1 MVRLHDDRRFSVLFD
16 RFVRKEDAVTIS
28 NPNLPALR
36 KKAATL
42 PLSPGVYLMRDRE
55 GVVIYVGKS
64 RKLKN
69 RVSSYFVGSGHSVK
83 TARMVSRVADFD
95 YILCDGEME
104 ALTLENTLIKQHSP
118 KYNVK
123 LKDAKSYPYIKISR
137 GDYPTLTVTRERKDD
152 HARYF
157 GPYQSSATAH
167 EALDAVKR
175 VFSLPTCRR
184 SFPEEIGKERPCIYD
199 QMGRCV
205 APCRNGVSAEEY
217 RALVKCAGWVLEG
230 NVADTERELTE
241 QMTRAAEREEYEIAA
256 KYRDRIKA
264 LHRLSDKQKV
274 VGDASVSRDVF
285 ALSEDDLVGVFAVL
299 NVRGGKLLNKNEY
312 LFSAG
317 EIAESNDATGLLL
330 RYYSEIGDY
339 PREVLTDFPLD
350 PEDCAVLS
358 ELFTRE
364 AGRSVTVRTPKR
376 GELRDLCDMAQTN
389 ARQRADR
396 YRAESAKQEGTLV
409 SLASLLGLEV
419 LPERIEAYDISN
431 LGSEH
436 ITASMA
442 VFQNGQPKRSD
453 YRTFKIK
460 TTDGVDDYGA
470 MREALIRRLAH
481 IGDGSPSLGETPD
494 LILLDGGIGHVRAG
508 RAALET
514 AGRTDIPIFGMI
526 KDDFHKTRAMTDGEN
541 EISFAKK
548 HEVFV
553 LIYRIQEEA
562 HRIAVTAVMNA
573 KSKTLTRSSLE
584 MIPGIGPAKA
594 KRLLAAFGSLRA
606 LSAADEETIAQV
618 NGVSKKDAQAVFDHF
633 AAKRNRSGKP
643 GGKEKKP

>member
-1 MVRLHDDRRFSVLFD
+1 MTVV
-16 RFVRKEDAVTIS
+16 

-36 KKAATL
+36 EKAATL
-42 PLSPGVYLMRDRE
+42 PLSPGVYLMRDRD

-69 RVSSYFVGSGHSVK
+69 RVTSYFVGSGHSVK

-104 ALTLENTLIKQHSP
+104 ALTLENVLIKKYSP

-137 GDYPTLTVTRERKDD
+137 GEYPALTVTRQRENDKG
-152 HARYF
+152 RYF

-184 SFPEEIGKERPCIYD
+184 KFPEEIGRERPCIYD

-230 NVADTERELTE
+230 NVADTERELTAA
-241 QMTRAAEREEYEIAA
+241 MTSAAEREEYEIAA
-256 KYRDRIKA
+256 KYRDRIAA
-264 LHRLSDKQKV
+264 LHRLSDRQKV
-274 VGDASVSRDVF
+274 VSDASVSRDVF
-285 ALSEDDLVGVFAVL
+285 ALFENDLCGVFAVL
-299 NVRGGKLLNKNEY
+299 NVRAGKLLNKNEY

-317 EIAESNDATGLLL
+317 EIAEGNDVTGLLL

-358 ELFTRE
+358 DLFSRE
-364 AGRSVTVRTPKR
+364 AGRAVSVKVPKR
-376 GELRDLCDMAQTN
+376 GELRDLCEMAQEN

-396 YRAESAKQEGTLV
+396 YRAETAREEGTLV

-431 LGSEH
+431 LGAEH

-442 VFQNGQPKRSD
+442 VFVNGKPKRSD
-453 YRTFKIK
+453 YRTFRIR
-460 TTDGVDDYGA
+460 TTDGIDDYGA
-470 MREALIRRLAH
+470 MREALTRRLAH
-481 IGDGSPSLGETPD
+481 IGDGSPSLGDAPD
-494 LILLDGGIGHVRAG
+494 LILVDGGVGHVHAG
-508 RAALET
+508 KTALDET
-514 AGRTDIPIFGMI
+514 GHLEIPLFGMI
-526 KDDFHKTRAMTDGEN
+526 KDDYHKTRAMTDGES

-548 HEVFV
+548 QEVYV
-553 LIYRIQEEA
+553 LIYKIQEEA
-562 HRIAVTAVMNA
+562 HRIAVSSVMRA

-584 MIPGIGPAKA
+584 KIPGIGPAKA

-606 LSAADEETIAQV
+606 LSDADEKTLAAVRGISARDAGAIAAYFEE
-618 NGVSKKDAQAVFDHF
+618 KKSAGR
-633 AAKRNRSGKP
+633 KSGK
-643 GGKEKKP
+643 KEDPT

>member
-1 MVRLHDDRRFSVLFD
+1 MTVV
-16 RFVRKEDAVTIS
+16 

-36 KKAATL
+36 EKAATL

-55 GVVIYVGKS
+55 GTVIYVGKS

-69 RVSSYFVGSGHSVK
+69 RVTSYFVGSGHSVK

-104 ALTLENTLIKQHSP
+104 ALTLENVLIKKYSP

-123 LKDAKSYPYIKISR
+123 LKDAKSYPYIKIGR
-137 GDYPTLTVTRERKDD
+137 GEYPTLTVTRQREDD
-152 HARYF
+152 KGRYF

-167 EALDAVKR
+167 EALDAVRR

-184 SFPEEIGKERPCIYD
+184 SFPEEIGRERPCIYD

-230 NVADTERELTE
+230 NVAETERELTAA
-241 QMTRAAEREEYEIAA
+241 MTSAAEREEYEIAA
-256 KYRDRIKA
+256 KYRDRIAA
-264 LHRLSDKQKV
+264 LHRLSDRQKV
-274 VGDASVSRDVF
+274 VSDASVSRDVF
-285 ALSEDDLVGVFAVL
+285 ALFENDLCGVFAVL
-299 NVRGGKLLNKNEY
+299 NVRAGKLLNKNEY

-317 EIAESNDATGLLL
+317 EIAEGNDVTGLLL

-350 PEDCAVLS
+350 LEDCAVLS
-358 ELFTRE
+358 ELFSRE
-364 AGRSVTVRTPKR
+364 AGRSVSVRTPKR
-376 GELRDLCDMAQTN
+376 GELRDLCEMAQAN

-396 YRAESAKQEGTLV
+396 YRAETAREEGTLV

-431 LGSEH
+431 LGAEH

-442 VFQNGQPKRSD
+442 VFVNGKPKRSD
-453 YRTFKIK
+453 YRTFKIR
-460 TTDGVDDYGA
+460 TTDGIDDYGA
-470 MREALIRRLAH
+470 MREALTRRLAH
-481 IGDGSPSLGETPD
+481 IGDGSPSLGDAPD
-494 LILLDGGIGHVRAG
+494 LILVDGGVGHVHAG
-508 RAALET
+508 KTALDET
-514 AGRTDIPIFGMI
+514 GHPEIPLFGMI
-526 KDDFHKTRAMTDGEN
+526 KDDFHKTRAMTDGES

-548 HEVFV
+548 QEVYV
-553 LIYRIQEEA
+553 LIYKIQEEA
-562 HRIAVTAVMNA
+562 HRIAVSSVMRA
-573 KSKTLTRSSLE
+573 KSRTLTRSSLE
-584 MIPGIGPAKA
+584 KIPGIGPAKA

-606 LSAADEETIAQV
+606 LSDADEKTLAAVRGISARDAKTVAAYFAE
-618 NGVSKKDAQAVFDHF
+618 KK
-633 AAKRNRSGKP
+633 AAGRKSGK
-643 GGKEKKP
+643 KEDPT

>member
-1 MVRLHDDRRFSVLFD
+1 MTT
-16 RFVRKEDAVTIS
+16 A

-36 KKAATL
+36 EKAATL

-55 GVVIYVGKS
+55 GTVIYVGKS

-69 RVSSYFVGSGHSVK
+69 RVTSYFVGSGHSVK

-104 ALTLENTLIKQHSP
+104 ALTLENVLIKKYSP

-123 LKDAKSYPYIKISR
+123 LKDAKSYPYIKIDR
-137 GDYPTLTVTRERKDD
+137 GEYPALTVTRRREDD
-152 HARYF
+152 KGRYF
-157 GPYQSSATAH
+157 GPYRSSATAH

-184 SFPEEIGKERPCIYD
+184 RFPEEIGRERPCIYD

-205 APCRNGVSAEEY
+205 APCRNGVTAEEY

-241 QMTRAAEREEYEIAA
+241 AMTAAAEREEYEIAA
-256 KYRDRIKA
+256 KYRDRIAA
-264 LHRLSDKQKV
+264 LHRLSERQKV
-274 VGDASVSRDVF
+274 VSDASVSRDVF
-285 ALSEDDLVGVFAVL
+285 ALFESDLCGVFAVL
-299 NVRGGKLLNKNEY
+299 NIRAGKLLNKNEY

-317 EIAESNDATGLLL
+317 EIAEGNDVTGLLL
-330 RYYSEIGDY
+330 RYYSDIGDY

-358 ELFTRE
+358 ELFSRE
-364 AGRSVTVRTPKR
+364 AGRSVSVRTPKR
-376 GELRDLCDMAQTN
+376 GELRDLCEMAQAN

-396 YRAESAKQEGTLV
+396 YRAETAREEGTLV

-442 VFQNGQPKRSD
+442 VFANGKPKRSD
-453 YRTFKIK
+453 YRTFRIK
-460 TTDGVDDYGA
+460 TTDGIDDYGA
-470 MREALIRRLAH
+470 MREALTRRLAH
-481 IGDGSPSLGETPD
+481 IGDGSPSLGDAPD
-494 LILLDGGIGHVRAG
+494 LILVDGGAGHVH
-508 RAALET
+508 AAKT
-514 AGRTDIPIFGMI
+514 ALDATGHTEIPLFGMV
-526 KDDFHKTRAMTDGEN
+526 KDDFHKTRAMTDGER

-548 HEVFV
+548 QDVYV
-553 LIYRIQEEA
+553 LIYKIQEEA
-562 HRIAVTAVMNA
+562 HRVAVSSVMRA

-584 MIPGIGPAKA
+584 KIPGIGPAKA

-606 LSAADEETIAQV
+606 LSEADETTVAAVRGI
-618 NGVSKKDAQAVFDHF
+618 SKRDAEAVAGYF
-633 AAKRNRSGKP
+633 AEKKAAGQKP
-643 GGKEKKP
+643 GKKEDPT

>member
-1 MVRLHDDRRFSVLFD
+1 MTVV
-16 RFVRKEDAVTIS
+16 

-36 KKAATL
+36 EKAATL

-69 RVSSYFVGSGHSVK
+69 RVTSYFVGSGHSVK

-104 ALTLENTLIKQHSP
+104 ALTLENVLIKKHSP

-137 GDYPTLTVTRERKDD
+137 GEYPALTVTRQREDD
-152 HARYF
+152 KGRYF

-184 SFPEEIGKERPCIYD
+184 KFPEEIGRERPCIYD

-230 NVADTERELTE
+230 NVADTERELTAA
-241 QMTRAAEREEYEIAA
+241 MTGAAEREEYEIAA
-256 KYRDRIKA
+256 KYRDRIAA
-264 LHRLSDKQKV
+264 LHRLSDRQKV
-274 VGDASVSRDVF
+274 VSDASVSRDVF
-285 ALSEDDLVGVFAVL
+285 ALFENDLCGVFAVL
-299 NVRGGKLLNKNEY
+299 NVRAGKLLNKNEY

-317 EIAESNDATGLLL
+317 EIAEGNDVTGLLL

-358 ELFTRE
+358 DLFSRE
-364 AGRSVTVRTPKR
+364 AGRAVSVKVPKR
-376 GELRDLCDMAQTN
+376 GELRDLCEMAQAN

-396 YRAESAKQEGTLV
+396 YRAETAREEGTLV

-431 LGSEH
+431 LGAEH

-442 VFQNGQPKRSD
+442 VFVNGKPKRSD
-453 YRTFKIK
+453 YRTFRIR
-460 TTDGVDDYGA
+460 TTDGIDDYGA
-470 MREALIRRLAH
+470 MREALTRRLAH
-481 IGDGSPSLGETPD
+481 IGDGSPSLGDAPD
-494 LILLDGGIGHVRAG
+494 LILVDGGVGHVHAG
-508 RAALET
+508 KTALDET
-514 AGRTDIPIFGMI
+514 GHPEIPLFGMI
-526 KDDFHKTRAMTDGEN
+526 KDDYHKTRAMTDGES

-548 HEVFV
+548 QEVYV
-553 LIYRIQEEA
+553 LIYKIQEEA
-562 HRIAVTAVMNA
+562 HRIAVSSVMRA

-584 MIPGIGPAKA
+584 KIPGIGPAKA

-606 LSAADEETIAQV
+606 LSDADEKTLSAVRGISARDAGAIAAYFEE
-618 NGVSKKDAQAVFDHF
+618 KKSAGR
-633 AAKRNRSGKP
+633 KSGK
-643 GGKEKKP
+643 KEDPT

>member
-1 MVRLHDDRRFSVLFD
+1 MTVV
-16 RFVRKEDAVTIS
+16 

-36 KKAATL
+36 EKAATL
-42 PLSPGVYLMRDRE
+42 PLSPGVYLMRDRD
-55 GVVIYVGKS
+55 GVVVYVGKS

-69 RVSSYFVGSGHSVK
+69 RVTSYFVGSGHSVK

-104 ALTLENTLIKQHSP
+104 ALTLENVLIKKYSP

-123 LKDAKSYPYIKISR
+123 LKDAKSYPYIKIGR
-137 GDYPTLTVTRERKDD
+137 GEYPTLTVTRQREDD
-152 HARYF
+152 KGRYF

-184 SFPEEIGKERPCIYD
+184 KFPEEIGRERPCIYD

-230 NVADTERELTE
+230 NVAETERELTAA
-241 QMTRAAEREEYEIAA
+241 MTSAAEREEYEIAA
-256 KYRDRIKA
+256 KYRDRIAA
-264 LHRLSDKQKV
+264 LHRLSDRQKV
-274 VGDASVSRDVF
+274 VSDASVSRDVF
-285 ALSEDDLVGVFAVL
+285 ALFENDLCGVFAVL
-299 NVRGGKLLNKNEY
+299 NVRAGKLLNKNEY

-317 EIAESNDATGLLL
+317 EIAEGNDVTGLLL

-350 PEDCAVLS
+350 LEDCAVLS
-358 ELFTRE
+358 ELFSRE
-364 AGRSVTVRTPKR
+364 AGRSVSVRTPKR
-376 GELRDLCDMAQTN
+376 GELRDLCEMAQAN

-396 YRAESAKQEGTLV
+396 YRAETAREEGTLV

-431 LGSEH
+431 LGAEH

-442 VFQNGQPKRSD
+442 VFVNGKPKRSD
-453 YRTFKIK
+453 YRTFKIR
-460 TTDGVDDYGA
+460 TTDGIDDYGA
-470 MREALIRRLAH
+470 MREALTRRLAH
-481 IGDGSPSLGETPD
+481 IGDGSPSLGDAPD
-494 LILLDGGIGHVRAG
+494 LILVDGGVGHVHAG
-508 RAALET
+508 KTALDET
-514 AGRTDIPIFGMI
+514 GHPEIPLFGMI
-526 KDDFHKTRAMTDGEN
+526 KDDFHKTRAMTDGES

-548 HEVFV
+548 QEVYV
-553 LIYRIQEEA
+553 LIYKIQEEA
-562 HRIAVTAVMNA
+562 HRIAVSSVMRA
-573 KSKTLTRSSLE
+573 KSRTLTRSSLE
-584 MIPGIGPAKA
+584 KIPGIGPAKA

-606 LSAADEETIAQV
+606 LSDADEKTLAAVRGISAR
-618 NGVSKKDAQAVFDHF
+618 DAKTVAAYF
-633 AAKRNRSGKP
+633 A
-643 GGKEKKP
+643 EKKAAGRKTGKKEDPT

>member
-1 MVRLHDDRRFSVLFD
+1 MTVV
-16 RFVRKEDAVTIS
+16 

-36 KKAATL
+36 EKAATL
-42 PLSPGVYLMRDRE
+42 PLSPGVYLMRDRD

-69 RVSSYFVGSGHSVK
+69 RVTSYFVGSGHSVK

-104 ALTLENTLIKQHSP
+104 ALTLENVLIKKHSP

-137 GDYPTLTVTRERKDD
+137 GEYPALTVTRQREDD
-152 HARYF
+152 KGRYF

-184 SFPEEIGKERPCIYD
+184 KFPEEIGRERPCIYD

-205 APCRNGVSAEEY
+205 APCRNGVSADEY

-230 NVADTERELTE
+230 NVADTERELTAA
-241 QMTRAAEREEYEIAA
+241 MTGAAEREEYEIAA
-256 KYRDRIKA
+256 KYRDRIAA
-264 LHRLSDKQKV
+264 LHRLSDRQKV
-274 VGDASVSRDVF
+274 VSDASVSRDVF
-285 ALSEDDLVGVFAVL
+285 ALFENDLCGVFAVL
-299 NVRGGKLLNKNEY
+299 NVRAGKLLNKNEY

-317 EIAESNDATGLLL
+317 EIAEGNDVTGLLL

-358 ELFTRE
+358 DLFSRE
-364 AGRSVTVRTPKR
+364 AGRAVSVKVPKR
-376 GELRDLCDMAQTN
+376 GELRDLCEMAQAN

-396 YRAESAKQEGTLV
+396 YRAETAREEGTLV

-431 LGSEH
+431 LGAEH

-442 VFQNGQPKRSD
+442 VFVNGKPKRSD
-453 YRTFKIK
+453 YRTFRIR
-460 TTDGVDDYGA
+460 TTDGIDDYGA
-470 MREALIRRLAH
+470 MREALTRRLAH
-481 IGDGSPSLGETPD
+481 IGDGSPSLGDAPD
-494 LILLDGGIGHVRAG
+494 LILVDGGVGHVHAG
-508 RAALET
+508 KTALDET
-514 AGRTDIPIFGMI
+514 GHPEIPLFGMI
-526 KDDFHKTRAMTDGEN
+526 KDDYHKTRAMTDGES

-548 HEVFV
+548 QEVYV
-553 LIYRIQEEA
+553 LIYKIQEEA
-562 HRIAVTAVMNA
+562 HRIAVSSVMRA
-573 KSKTLTRSSLE
+573 KSRTLTRSSLE
-584 MIPGIGPAKA
+584 KIPGIGPAKA

-606 LSAADEETIAQV
+606 LSDADEKTLAAVRGISARDAKTVAAYFAE
-618 NGVSKKDAQAVFDHF
+618 KK
-633 AAKRNRSGKP
+633 AAGRKSGK
-643 GGKEKKP
+643 KEDPT

>member
-1 MVRLHDDRRFSVLFD
+1 MTVV
-16 RFVRKEDAVTIS
+16 

-36 KKAATL
+36 EKAATL
-42 PLSPGVYLMRDRE
+42 PLSPGVYLMRDRD

-69 RVSSYFVGSGHSVK
+69 RVTSYFVGSGHSVK

-104 ALTLENTLIKQHSP
+104 ALTLENVLIKKHSP

-137 GDYPTLTVTRERKDD
+137 GEYPALTVTRQREDD
-152 HARYF
+152 KGRYF

-184 SFPEEIGKERPCIYD
+184 KFPEEIGRERPCIYD

-230 NVADTERELTE
+230 NVADTERELTAA
-241 QMTRAAEREEYEIAA
+241 MTGAAEREEYEIAA
-256 KYRDRIKA
+256 KYRDRIAA
-264 LHRLSDKQKV
+264 LHRLSDRQKV
-274 VGDASVSRDVF
+274 VSDASVSRDVF
-285 ALSEDDLVGVFAVL
+285 ALFENDLCGVFAVL
-299 NVRGGKLLNKNEY
+299 NVRAGKLLNKNEY

-317 EIAESNDATGLLL
+317 EIAEGNDVTGLLL

-358 ELFTRE
+358 DLFSRE
-364 AGRSVTVRTPKR
+364 AGRAVSVKVPKR
-376 GELRDLCDMAQTN
+376 GELRDLCEMAQAN

-396 YRAESAKQEGTLV
+396 YRAETAREEGTLV

-431 LGSEH
+431 LGAEH

-442 VFQNGQPKRSD
+442 VFVNGKPKRSD
-453 YRTFKIK
+453 YRTFRIR
-460 TTDGVDDYGA
+460 TTDGIDDYGA
-470 MREALIRRLAH
+470 MREALTRRLAH
-481 IGDGSPSLGETPD
+481 IGDGSPSLGDAPD
-494 LILLDGGIGHVRAG
+494 LILVDGGVGHVHAG
-508 RAALET
+508 KTALDET
-514 AGRTDIPIFGMI
+514 GHPEIPLFGMI
-526 KDDFHKTRAMTDGEN
+526 KDDYHKTRAMTDGES

-548 HEVFV
+548 QEVYV
-553 LIYRIQEEA
+553 LIYKIQEEA
-562 HRIAVTAVMNA
+562 HRIAVSSVMRA
-573 KSKTLTRSSLE
+573 KSRTLTRSSLE
-584 MIPGIGPAKA
+584 KIPGIGPAKA

-606 LSAADEETIAQV
+606 LSDADEKTLAAVRGISARDAGAIAAYFEE
-618 NGVSKKDAQAVFDHF
+618 KKSAGR
-633 AAKRNRSGKP
+633 KSGK
-643 GGKEKKP
+643 KEDPT

>member
-1 MVRLHDDRRFSVLFD
+1 MTAAFLSLRHPNAK
-16 RFVRKEDAVTIS
+16 RKETAVTVT
-28 NPNLPALR
+28 NPCLPALR
-36 KKAATL
+36 EKAATL
-42 PLSPGVYLMRDRE
+42 PLSPGVYLMRDKE
-55 GVVIYVGKS
+55 GTVIYVGKS

-69 RVSSYFVGSGHSVK
+69 RVTSYFVGNDHPIK

-104 ALTLENTLIKQHSP
+104 ALTLENTLIKQHAP

-137 GDYPTLTVTRERKDD
+137 GDYPSLTVTRERKDD
-152 HARYF
+152 KGRYF
-157 GPYQSSATAH
+157 GPYRSSATAH

-205 APCRNGVSAEEY
+205 APCRNGISAEEY

-241 QMTRAAEREEYEIAA
+241 EMKRAAEREEYEIAA
-256 KYRDRIKA
+256 KYRDRIAA
-264 LHRLSDKQKV
+264 LHRLSDRQKV
-274 VGDASVSRDVF
+274 VSDASVSRDVF
-285 ALSEDDLVGVFAVL
+285 ALWEDDLCGVFAVL
-299 NVRGGKLLNKNEY
+299 NVRAGKLLNKNEY

-317 EIAESNDATGLLL
+317 EIAEGNDVTGLLL

-358 ELFTRE
+358 ELFSRE
-364 AGRSVTVRTPKR
+364 AKRAVSVRVPKR
-376 GELRDLCDMAQTN
+376 GELRELCDMAQAN
-389 ARQRADR
+389 ARQRAER
-396 YRAESAKQEGTLV
+396 YRAESAREEGTLV
-409 SLASLLGLEV
+409 SLSSLLGLEV
-419 LPERIEAYDISN
+419 LPERIEAYDVSN

-442 VFQNGQPKRSD
+442 VFENGKPKRSD
-453 YRTFKIK
+453 YRTFKIR

-470 MREALIRRLAH
+470 MREALTRRLSH
-481 IGDGSPSLGETPD
+481 IGDGSPSLGDAPD
-494 LILLDGGIGHVRAG
+494 LILLDGGVGHVRAG
-508 RAALET
+508 RAALSE
-514 AGRTDIPIFGMI
+514 AGREDIPIFGMI

-541 EISFAKK
+541 EISFARRQ
-548 HEVFV
+548 VVYV

-562 HRIAVTAVMNA
+562 HRVAVSSVMRA

-584 MIPGIGPAKA
+584 AIPGIGPAKA
-594 KRLLAAFGSLRA
+594 RRLLSAFGSLRA
-606 LSAADEETIAQV
+606 LSAAEETAIAAV
-618 NGVSKKDAQAVFDHF
+618 GGISERDAKAVFDHF
-633 AAKRNRSGKP
+633 AAKRKRAGET
-643 GGKEKKP
+643 GGKE

>member
-1 MVRLHDDRRFSVLFD
+1 MTV
-16 RFVRKEDAVTIS
+16 I

-36 KKAATL
+36 EKAATL
-42 PLSPGVYLMRDRE
+42 PLSPGVYLMRDKE
-55 GVVIYVGKS
+55 GTVVYVGKS

-69 RVSSYFVGSGHSVK
+69 RVTSYFVGNDHTVK

-104 ALTLENTLIKQHSP
+104 ALTLENVLIKRYSP

-137 GDYPTLTVTRERKDD
+137 GEYPALSVTRERKDD
-152 HARYF
+152 KGRYF

-167 EALDAVKR
+167 EALDAVRR
-175 VFSLPTCRR
+175 VFSLPACRR
-184 SFPEEIGKERPCIYD
+184 SFPEEIGRERPCIYD

-205 APCRNGVSAEEY
+205 APCRNGVTAEEY

-230 NVADTERELTE
+230 NVTETERELTE
-241 QMTRAAEREEYEIAA
+241 QMKAASEREEYEIAA
-256 KYRDRIKA
+256 KYRDRIAA

-274 VGDASVSRDVF
+274 VCDASVSRDVF
-285 ALSEDDLVGVFAVL
+285 ALSEDDLCGVFAVL
-299 NVRGGKLLNKNEY
+299 NVRAGKLLNKNEY

-317 EIAESNDATGLLL
+317 EIAEGNDVTGLLL

-358 ELFTRE
+358 ELFSRE
-364 AGRSVTVRTPKR
+364 AGHAVAVKTPKR
-376 GELRDLCDMAQTN
+376 GELRALCDMAREN
-389 ARQRADR
+389 ARQRAER
-396 YRAESAKQEGTLV
+396 YRTESTQKEQTLF

-431 LGSEH
+431 LGQEH

-442 VFQNGQPKRSD
+442 VFAGGKPKRSD
-453 YRTFKIK
+453 YRTFKIR

-470 MREALIRRLAH
+470 MREALTRRLSH
-481 IGDGSPSLGETPD
+481 IGDGSSSLGETPD
-494 LILLDGGIGHVRAG
+494 LILVDGGVGHVHAG
-508 RAALET
+508 RAALEET
-514 AGRTDIPIFGMI
+514 GHTEIPLYGMI

-541 EISFAKK
+541 ELSFARRQD
-548 HEVFV
+548 VYV
-553 LIYRIQEEA
+553 LIYKIQEEA
-562 HRIAVTAVMNA
+562 HRIAVSSVMRA

-584 MIPGIGPAKA
+584 AIPGIGPAKA
-594 KRLLAAFGSLRA
+594 RRLLAAFGSLRA
-606 LSAADEETIAQV
+606 LGDANEQTVAAVRGISERDAKAVAAYFAE
-618 NGVSKKDAQAVFDHF
+618 KKTNAG
-633 AAKRNRSGKP
+633 KKP
-643 GGKEKKP
+643 GKKESPT

>member
-1 MVRLHDDRRFSVLFD
+1 MTVV
-16 RFVRKEDAVTIS
+16 

-36 KKAATL
+36 EKAATL
-42 PLSPGVYLMRDRE
+42 PLSPGVYLMRDRD
-55 GVVIYVGKS
+55 GVVVYVGKS

-69 RVSSYFVGSGHSVK
+69 RVTSYFVGSGHSVK

-104 ALTLENTLIKQHSP
+104 ALTLENVLIKKYSP

-123 LKDAKSYPYIKISR
+123 LKDAKSYPYIKIGR
-137 GDYPTLTVTRERKDD
+137 GEYPTLTVTRQREDD
-152 HARYF
+152 KGRYF

-184 SFPEEIGKERPCIYD
+184 KFPEEIGRERPCIYD

-230 NVADTERELTE
+230 NVADTERELTAA
-241 QMTRAAEREEYEIAA
+241 MTSAAEREEYEIAA
-256 KYRDRIKA
+256 KYRDRIAA
-264 LHRLSDKQKV
+264 LHRLSDRQKV
-274 VGDASVSRDVF
+274 VSDASVSRDVF
-285 ALSEDDLVGVFAVL
+285 ALFENDLCGVFAVL
-299 NVRGGKLLNKNEY
+299 NVRAGKLLNKNEY

-317 EIAESNDATGLLL
+317 EIAEGNDVTGLLL

-358 ELFTRE
+358 ELFSRE
-364 AGRSVTVRTPKR
+364 AGRSVSVRTPKR
-376 GELRDLCDMAQTN
+376 GELRDLCEMAQEN

-396 YRAESAKQEGTLV
+396 YRAETAREEGTLV

-431 LGSEH
+431 LGAEH

-442 VFQNGQPKRSD
+442 VFVNGKPKRSD
-453 YRTFKIK
+453 YRTFKIR
-460 TTDGVDDYGA
+460 TTDGIDDYGA
-470 MREALIRRLAH
+470 MREALTRRLAH
-481 IGDGSPSLGETPD
+481 IGDGSPSLGDAPD
-494 LILLDGGIGHVRAG
+494 LILVDGGVGHVHAG
-508 RAALET
+508 KTALDKTGHPE
-514 AGRTDIPIFGMI
+514 IPLFGMI
-526 KDDFHKTRAMTDGEN
+526 KDDFHKTRAMTDGES

-548 HEVFV
+548 QEVYV
-553 LIYRIQEEA
+553 LIYKIQEEA
-562 HRIAVTAVMNA
+562 HRIAVSSVMRA
-573 KSKTLTRSSLE
+573 KSRTLTRSSLE
-584 MIPGIGPAKA
+584 KIPGIGPAKA

-606 LSAADEETIAQV
+606 LSDADEKTLAAVRGISARDAKTVAAYFAE
-618 NGVSKKDAQAVFDHF
+618 KK
-633 AAKRNRSGKP
+633 AAGRKSGK
-643 GGKEKKP
+643 KEDPT

>member
-1 MVRLHDDRRFSVLFD
+1 MTVV
-16 RFVRKEDAVTIS
+16 

-36 KKAATL
+36 EKAATL
-42 PLSPGVYLMRDRE
+42 PLSPGVYLMRDRD
-55 GVVIYVGKS
+55 GVVVYVGKS

-69 RVSSYFVGSGHSVK
+69 RVTSYFVGSGHSVK

-104 ALTLENTLIKQHSP
+104 ALTLENVLIKKYSP

-123 LKDAKSYPYIKISR
+123 LKDAKSYPYIKIGR
-137 GDYPTLTVTRERKDD
+137 GEYPTLTVTRQREDD
-152 HARYF
+152 KGRYF

-184 SFPEEIGKERPCIYD
+184 KFPEEIGRERPCIYD

-230 NVADTERELTE
+230 NVADTERELTAA
-241 QMTRAAEREEYEIAA
+241 MTSAAEREEYEIAA
-256 KYRDRIKA
+256 KYRDRIAA
-264 LHRLSDKQKV
+264 LHRLSDRQKV
-274 VGDASVSRDVF
+274 VSDASVSRDVF
-285 ALSEDDLVGVFAVL
+285 ALFENDLCGVFAVL
-299 NVRGGKLLNKNEY
+299 NVRAGKLLNKNEY

-317 EIAESNDATGLLL
+317 EIAEGNDVTGLLL

-358 ELFTRE
+358 ELFSRE
-364 AGRSVTVRTPKR
+364 AGRSVSVRTPKR
-376 GELRDLCDMAQTN
+376 GELRDLCEMAQAN

-396 YRAESAKQEGTLV
+396 YRAETAREEGTLV

-431 LGSEH
+431 LGAEH

-442 VFQNGQPKRSD
+442 VFVNGKPKRSD
-453 YRTFKIK
+453 YRTFKIR
-460 TTDGVDDYGA
+460 TTDGIDDYGA
-470 MREALIRRLAH
+470 MREALTRRLAH
-481 IGDGSPSLGETPD
+481 IGDGSPSLGDAPD
-494 LILLDGGIGHVRAG
+494 LILVDGGVGHVHAG
-508 RAALET
+508 KTALDKTGHPE
-514 AGRTDIPIFGMI
+514 IPLFGMI
-526 KDDFHKTRAMTDGEN
+526 KDDFHKTRAMTDGES

-548 HEVFV
+548 QEVYV
-553 LIYRIQEEA
+553 LIYKIQEEA
-562 HRIAVTAVMNA
+562 HRIAVSSVMRA
-573 KSKTLTRSSLE
+573 KSRTLTRSSLE
-584 MIPGIGPAKA
+584 KIPGIGPAKA

-606 LSAADEETIAQV
+606 LSDADEKTLAAVRGISARDAKTVAAYFAE
-618 NGVSKKDAQAVFDHF
+618 KK
-633 AAKRNRSGKP
+633 AAGRKSGK
-643 GGKEKKP
+643 KEDPT

>member
-1 MVRLHDDRRFSVLFD
+1 MTVV
-16 RFVRKEDAVTIS
+16 
-28 NPNLPALR
+28 NPNLPPLR
-36 KKAATL
+36 EKAATL
-42 PLSPGVYLMRDRE
+42 PLSPGVYLMRDRD

-69 RVSSYFVGSGHSVK
+69 RVTSYFVGSGHSIK

-104 ALTLENTLIKQHSP
+104 ALTLENVLIKKYSP

-123 LKDAKSYPYIKISR
+123 LKDAKSYPYIKIGR
-137 GDYPTLTVTRERKDD
+137 GEYPTLTVTRQREDD
-152 HARYF
+152 KGRYF

-184 SFPEEIGKERPCIYD
+184 KFPEEIGRERPCIYD

-230 NVADTERELTE
+230 NVADTERELTAA
-241 QMTRAAEREEYEIAA
+241 MTSAAEREEYEIAA
-256 KYRDRIKA
+256 KYRDRIAA
-264 LHRLSDKQKV
+264 LHRLSDRQKV
-274 VGDASVSRDVF
+274 VSDASVSRDVF
-285 ALSEDDLVGVFAVL
+285 ALFENDLCGVFAVL
-299 NVRGGKLLNKNEY
+299 NVRAGKLLNKNEY

-317 EIAESNDATGLLL
+317 EIAEGNDVTGLLL

-358 ELFTRE
+358 ELFSRE
-364 AGRSVTVRTPKR
+364 AGRSVSVRTPKR
-376 GELRDLCDMAQTN
+376 GELRDLCEMAQAN

-396 YRAESAKQEGTLV
+396 YRAETAREEGTLV

-442 VFQNGQPKRSD
+442 VFVNGKPKRSD
-453 YRTFKIK
+453 YRTFKIR
-460 TTDGVDDYGA
+460 TTDGIDDYGA
-470 MREALIRRLAH
+470 MREALTRRLAH
-481 IGDGSPSLGETPD
+481 IGDGSPSLGDAPD
-494 LILLDGGIGHVRAG
+494 LILVDGGVGHVHAG
-508 RAALET
+508 KTALDET
-514 AGRTDIPIFGMI
+514 GHPEIPLFGMI
-526 KDDFHKTRAMTDGEN
+526 KDDFHKTRAMTDGES
-541 EISFAKK
+541 ETSFAKK
-548 HEVFV
+548 QEVYV
-553 LIYRIQEEA
+553 LIYKIQEEA
-562 HRIAVTAVMNA
+562 HRIAVSSVMRA
-573 KSKTLTRSSLE
+573 KSRTLTRSSLE
-584 MIPGIGPAKA
+584 KIPGIGPAKA

-606 LSAADEETIAQV
+606 LSDADEKTLAAVRGISAR
-618 NGVSKKDAQAVFDHF
+618 DAKTVAAYF
-633 AAKRNRSGKP
+633 A
-643 GGKEKKP
+643 EKKAAGRKTGKKEDPT

>member
-1 MVRLHDDRRFSVLFD
+1 MTV
-16 RFVRKEDAVTIS
+16 A

-36 KKAATL
+36 EKAATL
-42 PLSPGVYLMRDRE
+42 PLSPGVYLMRDRD
-55 GVVIYVGKS
+55 GVVVYVGKS

-69 RVSSYFVGSGHSVK
+69 RVTSYFVGSGHSVK

-104 ALTLENTLIKQHSP
+104 ALTLENVLIKKYSP

-123 LKDAKSYPYIKISR
+123 LKDAKSYPYIKIGR
-137 GDYPTLTVTRERKDD
+137 GEYPALTVTRQREDD
-152 HARYF
+152 KGRYF

-184 SFPEEIGKERPCIYD
+184 KFPEEIGRERPCIYD
-199 QMGRCV
+199 QLGRCV

-230 NVADTERELTE
+230 NVADTERELTAA
-241 QMTRAAEREEYEIAA
+241 MTSAAEREEYEIAA
-256 KYRDRIKA
+256 KYRDRIAA
-264 LHRLSDKQKV
+264 LHRLSDRQKV
-274 VGDASVSRDVF
+274 VSDASVSRDVF
-285 ALSEDDLVGVFAVL
+285 ALFENDLCGVFAVL
-299 NVRGGKLLNKNEY
+299 NVRAGKLLNKNEY

-317 EIAESNDATGLLL
+317 EIAEGNDVTGLLL

-358 ELFTRE
+358 ELFSRE
-364 AGRSVTVRTPKR
+364 AGRSVSVRTPKR
-376 GELRDLCDMAQTN
+376 GELRDLCEMAQAN

-396 YRAESAKQEGTLV
+396 YRAETAREEGTLV

-431 LGSEH
+431 LGAEH

-442 VFQNGQPKRSD
+442 VFVNGKPKRSD
-453 YRTFKIK
+453 YRTFKIR
-460 TTDGVDDYGA
+460 TTDGIDDYGA
-470 MREALIRRLAH
+470 MREALTRRLAH
-481 IGDGSPSLGETPD
+481 IGDGSPSLGDAPD
-494 LILLDGGIGHVRAG
+494 LILVDGGVGHVHAG
-508 RAALET
+508 KTALDET
-514 AGRTDIPIFGMI
+514 GHPEIPLFGMI
-526 KDDFHKTRAMTDGEN
+526 KDDFHKTRAMTDGES

-548 HEVFV
+548 QEVYV
-553 LIYRIQEEA
+553 LIYKIQEEA
-562 HRIAVTAVMNA
+562 HRIAVSSVMRA
-573 KSKTLTRSSLE
+573 KSRTLTRSSLE
-584 MIPGIGPAKA
+584 KIPGIGPAKA

-606 LSAADEETIAQV
+606 LSDADEKTLAAVRGISARDAKTVAAYFAE
-618 NGVSKKDAQAVFDHF
+618 KK
-633 AAKRNRSGKP
+633 AAGRKSGK
-643 GGKEKKP
+643 KEDPT

>member
-1 MVRLHDDRRFSVLFD
+1 MTV
-16 RFVRKEDAVTIS
+16 I
-28 NPNLPALR
+28 NPNRPALR
-36 KKAATL
+36 EKAATL

-69 RVSSYFVGSGHSVK
+69 RVTSYFVGSGHSVK

-104 ALTLENTLIKQHSP
+104 ALTLENTLIKQHAP

-199 QMGRCV
+199 QMRRCV
-205 APCRNGVSAEEY
+205 APCRRGVSAEEY

-241 QMTRAAEREEYEIAA
+241 QMTAAAEREEFEIAA
-256 KYRDRIKA
+256 KYRDRIAA

-285 ALSEDDLVGVFAVL
+285 ALWEDELVGVFAVL

-317 EIAESNDATGLLL
+317 EIAEGSDATGLLL

-364 AGRSVTVRTPKR
+364 AGRSVSVKNPKR
-376 GELRDLCDMAQTN
+376 GELRDLCDMAQAN

-470 MREALIRRLAH
+470 MREALARRLAH
-481 IGDGSPSLGETPD
+481 VGDGSPSLGEAPD

-514 AGRTDIPIFGMI
+514 AGRADVPIFGMI

-541 EISFAKK
+541 EISFAKR

-584 MIPGIGPAKA
+584 KIPGIGPAKA

-606 LSAADEETIAQV
+606 LAAADEETVAAV
-618 NGVSKKDAQAVFDHF
+618 KGVSKKDAQAVASYF
-633 AAKRNRSGKP
+633 AAKKTNAGNP
-643 GGKEKKP
+643 GGKENQP

>member
-1 MVRLHDDRRFSVLFD
+1 MTVV
-16 RFVRKEDAVTIS
+16 

-36 KKAATL
+36 EKAATL
-42 PLSPGVYLMRDRE
+42 PLSPGVYLMRDRD

-69 RVSSYFVGSGHSVK
+69 RVTSYFVGSGHSVK

-104 ALTLENTLIKQHSP
+104 ALTLENVLIKKHSP

-137 GDYPTLTVTRERKDD
+137 GEYPALTVTRQREDD
-152 HARYF
+152 KGRYF

-184 SFPEEIGKERPCIYD
+184 KFPEEIGRERPCIYD

-230 NVADTERELTE
+230 NVADTERELTAA
-241 QMTRAAEREEYEIAA
+241 MTGAAEREEYEIAA
-256 KYRDRIKA
+256 KYRDRIAA
-264 LHRLSDKQKV
+264 LHRLSDRQKV
-274 VGDASVSRDVF
+274 VSDASVSRDVF
-285 ALSEDDLVGVFAVL
+285 ALFENDLCGVFAVL
-299 NVRGGKLLNKNEY
+299 NVRAGKLLNKNEY

-317 EIAESNDATGLLL
+317 EIAEGNDVTGLLL

-358 ELFTRE
+358 DLFSRE
-364 AGRSVTVRTPKR
+364 AGRAVSVKVPKR
-376 GELRDLCDMAQTN
+376 GELRALCEMAQEN

-396 YRAESAKQEGTLV
+396 YRAETAREEGTLV

-431 LGSEH
+431 LGAEH

-442 VFQNGQPKRSD
+442 VFVNGKPKRSD
-453 YRTFKIK
+453 YRTFRIR
-460 TTDGVDDYGA
+460 TTDGIDDYGA
-470 MREALIRRLAH
+470 MREALTRRLAH
-481 IGDGSPSLGETPD
+481 IGDGSPSLGDAPD
-494 LILLDGGIGHVRAG
+494 LILVDGGVGHVHAG
-508 RAALET
+508 KTALDET
-514 AGRTDIPIFGMI
+514 GHPEIPLFGMI
-526 KDDFHKTRAMTDGEN
+526 KDDYHKTRAMTEGES

-548 HEVFV
+548 QEVYV
-553 LIYRIQEEA
+553 LIYKIQEEA
-562 HRIAVTAVMNA
+562 HRIAVSSVMRA

-584 MIPGIGPAKA
+584 KIPGIGPAKA

-606 LSAADEETIAQV
+606 LSDADEKTLSAVRGISARDAGAIAAYFEE
-618 NGVSKKDAQAVFDHF
+618 KKSAGR
-633 AAKRNRSGKP
+633 KSGK
-643 GGKEKKP
+643 KEDPT

>member
-1 MVRLHDDRRFSVLFD
+1 M
-16 RFVRKEDAVTIS
+16 TIS

-36 KKAATL
+36 EKAATL

-55 GVVIYVGKS
+55 GAIIYVGKS

-184 SFPEEIGKERPCIYD
+184 NFPEEIGKERPCIYD

-205 APCRNGVSAEEY
+205 APCRNGVTAEEY

-241 QMTRAAEREEYEIAA
+241 QMTQAADREEYEIAA
-256 KYRDRIKA
+256 KYRDRIAA

-285 ALSEDDLVGVFAVL
+285 ALFEDDLVGVFAVL

-364 AGRSVTVRTPKR
+364 AGRSVAVRTPKR
-376 GELRDLCDMAQTN
+376 GELRSLCDMAQAN
-389 ARQRADR
+389 AEQRAER

-442 VFQNGQPKRSD
+442 VFVNGQPKRSD

-470 MREALIRRLAH
+470 MREALTRRLAH

-494 LILLDGGIGHVRAG
+494 LILLDGGIGHVHAG
-508 RAALET
+508 RAALDL
-514 AGRTDIPIFGMI
+514 AGRSDIPIFGMI

-541 EISFAKK
+541 EISFAKRR
-548 HEVFV
+548 EVFV

-584 MIPGIGPAKA
+584 KIPGIGPAKA
-594 KRLLAAFGSLRA
+594 KRLLSAFGSLRA
-606 LSAADEETIAQV
+606 LSGADEETIAQV
-618 NGVSKKDAQAVFDHF
+618 KGVSKKDAKTVADYF
-633 AAKRNRSGKP
+633 AAKKKP
-643 GGKEKKP
+643 AGGPGEKEKKP